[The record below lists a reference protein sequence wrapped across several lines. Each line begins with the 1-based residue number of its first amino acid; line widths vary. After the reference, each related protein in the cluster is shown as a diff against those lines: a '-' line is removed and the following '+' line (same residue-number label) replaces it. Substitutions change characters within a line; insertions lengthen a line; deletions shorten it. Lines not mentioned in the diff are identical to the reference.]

1 MSFRFMRSILFFDL
15 PSVSKKD
22 KKEYRDFIK
31 MLKTLGFYS
40 LQESVFCKMNIDK
53 QAMDASLIKIKDKLP
68 KDGNVMVLN
77 VTEKQFS
84 SMEIMLGETNTDV
97 VTSNDRIIDL

>member
-1 MSFRFMRSILFFDL
+1 MRSILFFDL

-31 MLKTLGFYS
+31 LLKTLGFYS

-53 QAMDASLIKIKDKLP
+53 QAMDASLII
-68 KDGNVMVLN
+68 
-77 VTEKQFS
+77 T
-84 SMEIMLGETNTDV
+84 
-97 VTSNDRIIDL
+97 

>member
-1 MSFRFMRSILFFDL
+1 
-15 PSVSKKD
+15 
-22 KKEYRDFIK
+22 
-31 MLKTLGFYS
+31 
-40 LQESVFCKMNIDK
+40 MNIDK

>member
-1 MSFRFMRSILFFDL
+1 
-15 PSVSKKD
+15 
-22 KKEYRDFIK
+22 
-31 MLKTLGFYS
+31 
-40 LQESVFCKMNIDK
+40 MNIDK
-53 QAMDASLIKIKDKLP
+53 QAMDASLRKIKDKLP

>member
-1 MSFRFMRSILFFDL
+1 MRSILFFDL

-31 MLKTLGFYS
+31 MLKTLGFYI

-68 KDGNVMVLN
+68 KDGSVMVLN

>member
-1 MSFRFMRSILFFDL
+1 
-15 PSVSKKD
+15 
-22 KKEYRDFIK
+22 
-31 MLKTLGFYS
+31 
-40 LQESVFCKMNIDK
+40 
-53 QAMDASLIKIKDKLP
+53 
-68 KDGNVMVLN
+68 MVLN

>member
-1 MSFRFMRSILFFDL
+1 
-15 PSVSKKD
+15 
-22 KKEYRDFIK
+22 